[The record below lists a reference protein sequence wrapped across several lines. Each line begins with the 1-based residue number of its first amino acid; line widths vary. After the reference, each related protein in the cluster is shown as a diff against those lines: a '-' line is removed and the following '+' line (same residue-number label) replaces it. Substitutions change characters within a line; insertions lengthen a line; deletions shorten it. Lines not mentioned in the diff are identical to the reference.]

1 MDAVITM
8 SIITI
13 MMRSAVVDAVTTM
26 SIIMTMTRSVHAAII
41 MTMTRSAD
49 VDITIMTMMKNAVV
63 DVDIIMIITI
73 IMQMKY
79 LQAGARRQLTNIQRK
94 SWITY

>member
-1 MDAVITM
+1 MA
-8 SIITI
+8 ITI
-13 MMRSAVVDAVTTM
+13 MTMMRSADV
-26 SIIMTMTRSVHAAII
+26 AITI

-49 VDITIMTMMKNAVV
+49 VVITIMTIMTMMKNAVV

-79 LQAGARRQLTNIQRK
+79 LQAGARKLRTSTQRK

>member
-1 MDAVITM
+1 MD
-8 SIITI
+8 ITI
-13 MMRSAVVDAVTTM
+13 MTMTRSADAAI
-26 SIIMTMTRSVHAAII
+26 IIMTMTRSV
-41 MTMTRSAD
+41 D
-49 VDITIMTMMKNAVV
+49 VDITIMTMMKNAAA

>member
-1 MDAVITM
+1 MA
-8 SIITI
+8 ITI
-13 MMRSAVVDAVTTM
+13 MTMMRSADV
-26 SIIMTMTRSVHAAII
+26 AITI

-49 VDITIMTMMKNAVV
+49 VAITIMTITIMTMMKNAVV

-79 LQAGARRQLTNIQRK
+79 LQAGARKLRTSTQRK

>member
-1 MDAVITM
+1 MD
-8 SIITI
+8 ITI
-13 MMRSAVVDAVTTM
+13 MTMTRSAVE
-26 SIIMTMTRSVHAAII
+26 SIIIMTMTRSV
-41 MTMTRSAD
+41 D
-49 VDITIMTMMKNAVV
+49 VDITIMTMMRSA

-79 LQAGARRQLTNIQRK
+79 LQAGARKLRTSTQRK

>member
-1 MDAVITM
+1 MAIT
-8 SIITI
+8 
-13 MMRSAVVDAVTTM
+13 
-26 SIIMTMTRSVHAAII
+26 I

-49 VDITIMTMMKNAVV
+49 VVITIMTIMTMMKNAVV

-79 LQAGARRQLTNIQRK
+79 LQAGARKLRTSTQRK

>member
-1 MDAVITM
+1 MA
-8 SIITI
+8 ITI
-13 MMRSAVVDAVTTM
+13 MTMMRIADV
-26 SIIMTMTRSVHAAII
+26 AITI

-49 VDITIMTMMKNAVV
+49 VVITIMTIMTMMKNAVV

-79 LQAGARRQLTNIQRK
+79 LQAGARKLRTSTQRK

>member
-1 MDAVITM
+1 MA
-8 SIITI
+8 ITI
-13 MMRSAVVDAVTTM
+13 MTMMRSADV
-26 SIIMTMTRSVHAAII
+26 AITI

-49 VDITIMTMMKNAVV
+49 VAITIMTMMKNAVV

-73 IMQMKY
+73 TMRTKCS
-79 LQAGARRQLTNIQRK
+79 QAGVRKLRTSTQRK

>member
-1 MDAVITM
+1 MA
-8 SIITI
+8 ITI
-13 MMRSAVVDAVTTM
+13 MTMMRSADV
-26 SIIMTMTRSVHAAII
+26 AITI

-49 VDITIMTMMKNAVV
+49 VVITIMTMMKNAVV

-79 LQAGARRQLTNIQRK
+79 LQAGARKLRTSTQRK

>member
-1 MDAVITM
+1 M
-8 SIITI
+8 SITI
-13 MMRSAVVDAVTTM
+13 MTMMRSADVAIT
-26 SIIMTMTRSVHAAII
+26 IMTM
-41 MTMTRSAD
+41 MRSAD
-49 VDITIMTMMKNAVV
+49 VAITIMTMMKNAVV

-79 LQAGARRQLTNIQRK
+79 LQAGARKLRTSTRRK

>member
-1 MDAVITM
+1 MAIT
-8 SIITI
+8 
-13 MMRSAVVDAVTTM
+13 
-26 SIIMTMTRSVHAAII
+26 I

-49 VDITIMTMMKNAVV
+49 VAITIMTITIMTMMKNAVV

-79 LQAGARRQLTNIQRK
+79 LQAGARKLRTSTQRK

>member
-1 MDAVITM
+1 M
-8 SIITI
+8 
-13 MMRSAVVDAVTTM
+13 DAVTTM

-73 IMQMKY
+73 ITQTKY
-79 LQAGARRQLTNIQRK
+79 LPAGDVRLLRSLQEKGLRK
-94 SWITY
+94 CWRAFPLLKSMA